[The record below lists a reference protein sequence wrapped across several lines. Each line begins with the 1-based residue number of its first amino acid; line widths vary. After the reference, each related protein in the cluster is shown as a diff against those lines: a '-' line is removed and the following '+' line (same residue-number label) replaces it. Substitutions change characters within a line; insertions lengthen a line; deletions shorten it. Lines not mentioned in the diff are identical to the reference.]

1 MTRGQSRNNQ
11 HKPKDKLS
19 QTPEKDIQQDGM
31 DMEFSKDISD
41 LEDKEAQ
48 SRSRAADKRAR
59 EHDHS

>member
-19 QTPEKDIQQDGM
+19 QTPEKDIQREGM
-31 DMEFSKDISD
+31 DVEFAEDTAD

-48 SRSRAADKRAR
+48 SRSRAADKRAH
-59 EHDHS
+59 EHDQS